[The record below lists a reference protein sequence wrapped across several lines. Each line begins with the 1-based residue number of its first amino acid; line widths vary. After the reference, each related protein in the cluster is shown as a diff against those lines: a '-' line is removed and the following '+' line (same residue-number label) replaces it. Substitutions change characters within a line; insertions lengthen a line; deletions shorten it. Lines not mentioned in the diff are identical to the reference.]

1 MEETRTEAEK
11 LTIRNGTD
19 NSQEEK
25 IRKKR
30 IEEENKNPGKS
41 TRQ

>member
-1 MEETRTEAEK
+1 MEETRIEVEM
-11 LTIRNGTD
+11 LPIRNGIG
-19 NSQEEK
+19 NSLEEK